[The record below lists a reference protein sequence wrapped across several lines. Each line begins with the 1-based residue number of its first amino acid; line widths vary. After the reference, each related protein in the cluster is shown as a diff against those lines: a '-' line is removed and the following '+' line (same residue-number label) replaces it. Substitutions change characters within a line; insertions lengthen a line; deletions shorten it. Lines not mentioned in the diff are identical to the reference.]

1 MLYVLQQLEP
11 QQFYSDN
18 LLQDYKKGDKDLV
31 VPVCVRVHGYFS
43 LACYFTH
50 TGVFTNYAVSR
61 RGMYCTQQEQPI
73 EKVGTKDD
81 ISLNFKKAIRR
92 AVKNSPNVLY
102 GHRRCSRSVTFYTDP
117 DPGSEEKSF
126 TDPDADRALILVQAK
141 MHSVSGRY

>member
-61 RGMYCTQQEQPI
+61 RGMYLARIAYRKGGHQRRHFVKFQE
-73 EKVGTKDD
+73 GNT
-81 ISLNFKKAIRR
+81 SCR
-92 AVKNSPNVLY
+92 
-102 GHRRCSRSVTFYTDP
+102 
-117 DPGSEEKSF
+117 
-126 TDPDADRALILVQAK
+126 
-141 MHSVSGRY
+141 